1 MNIGNNKIG
10 CGNPTFIIAEAGV
23 NYNNNL
29 DLAFKMVDVASESG
43 ANAIKFQT
51 WSTDEMQLKNSIK
64 PDYQKTI
71 KNKTYYDII
80 KNLEPSTK
88 QQQKIF
94 QRCKKRGIL
103 FLSTP
108 YDKSSVDFLDELGVK
123 AFKISSSDMTNHL
136 LLEHVA
142 KKKKPIILSTGLS
155 TFKLVKETIK
165 FFEKINMKNRL
176 ILMQVNSNY
185 PTVPEDVNLKVISK
199 YIDTFY
205 LPVGFSDHTQNS
217 IASIGAIA
225 LGASV
230 LEKHFTLSRKL
241 EGPDQSSSLEPNE
254 LKKWIQEIRF
264 IEKCLGKSEKF
275 ITNSERKNLSMR
287 KILVIK
293 PIKKGEIITEKYL
306 TAMRGKKNGILPLK
320 NNLTNIIGRKI
331 KKDIE
336 KNTQFSWVMI

>member
-1 MNIGNNKIG
+1 MNIGNHKIG
-10 CGNPTFIIAEAGV
+10 GGNPTFIIAEAGV

-29 DLAFKMVDVASESG
+29 DLAFKMVDIASESG

-88 QQQKIF
+88 QQEQMF
-94 QRCKKRGIL
+94 QRCKKREIL

-108 YDKSSVDFLDELGVK
+108 YDKNSVDFLDKLGVK
-123 AFKISSSDMTNHL
+123 AFKISSSDMVNHI

-155 TFKLVKETIK
+155 TFKQVKETIK
-165 FFEKINMKNRL
+165 FFKKINMKNRL

-199 YIDTFY
+199 YIDTFF

-217 IASIGAIA
+217 IASIGAVA

-241 EGPDQSSSLEPNE
+241 DGPDQSSSLEPNE

-264 IEKCLGKSEKF
+264 IEKCLGKSNKF
-275 ITNSERKNLSMR
+275 ITNSEKKNLSMR

-306 TAMRGKKNGILPLK
+306 TAMRGKDNGVLPLN
-320 NNLTNIIGRKI
+320 NNLTNIIGKKI